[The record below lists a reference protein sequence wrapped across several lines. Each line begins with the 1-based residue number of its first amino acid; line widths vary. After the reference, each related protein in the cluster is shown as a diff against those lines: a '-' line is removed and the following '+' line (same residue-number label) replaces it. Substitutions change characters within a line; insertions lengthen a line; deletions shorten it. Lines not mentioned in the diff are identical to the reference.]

1 MLALQKALQK
11 LGYPAEINEG
21 RPPSSGYRIDTRG
34 RGKTERFQIDT
45 MPNIELVPLDT
56 QPDEEAV
63 LVMIRDNDAP
73 HGRQNLAK
81 MLLGHDE
88 RQLYVA
94 AVPRE
99 TRDVA
104 DAKERLKPAIV
115 QNAEARAKVKASK
128 KNKHRNEARIRQGD
142 FFFVP
147 TTVELDE
154 RMIKMHQPLRR
165 GRGNAHMLEE
175 VIEMGGQA
183 GYERFGSFIN
193 ERQYQSLE
201 EKDKQGYRK
210 TLRNPTLYA
219 RGNVRHPEHKT
230 VYLQGWHR
238 VVPNTEAGA
247 RDIAGRPVL
256 GRIAFTD

>member
-11 LGYPAEINEG
+11 LGYPVELNEG
-21 RPPSSGYRIDTRG
+21 LPPSSGYRIDTKG

-45 MPNIELVPLDT
+45 TPNIELVPLDT
-56 QPDEEAV
+56 QVDEEAV
-63 LVMIRDNDAP
+63 LVMIRDNEAP
-73 HGRQNLAK
+73 HGKQNLAK

-104 DAKERLKPAIV
+104 DAKDRLKPAIV

-128 KNKHRNEARIRQGD
+128 KNKHRNEARVRQGD

-147 TTVELDE
+147 TTDE
-154 RMIKMHQPLRR
+154 VDETLLKKNQPLRR
-165 GRGNAHMLEE
+165 GGGNAHMLAE
-175 VIEMGGQA
+175 VVEVGGQT
-183 GYERFGSFIN
+183 GYERFGQFITT
-193 ERQYQSLE
+193 RQYETLTEAKKLE
-201 EKDKQGYRK
+201 YRQ
-210 TLRNPTLYA
+210 TRRNPTLYA
-219 RGNVRHPEHKT
+219 RGHVRHPEHKT
-230 VYLQGWHR
+230 IYLQGWHL
-238 VVPNTEAGA
+238 VVPNTESGA